1 MPHKTEMKRKTK
13 AFSSISNSHGFTLM
27 EVVLVLIILGLTASL
42 VIPRVGAGWKRMEDR
57 EFLQEF
63 TQALRSSRLY
73 AMNSNQVVAFR
84 LNGEERAYGMGRP
97 LPKKIPQNVDIFA
110 DGLDRDPE
118 SGDFLILFYPDG
130 SMTGTDLEIV
140 FDGERIFRLHIHPV
154 FGTVE
159 VARRGTQ

>member
-1 MPHKTEMKRKTK
+1 MKKK
-13 AFSSISNSHGFTLM
+13 IKVFPSIANSRGFTLM
-27 EVVLVLIILGLTASL
+27 EIVLVLIILGLTASL
-42 VIPRVGAGWKRMEDR
+42 VIPRVGGGWKRMEDR

-63 TQALRSSRLY
+63 TQVLRSSRLY

-84 LNGEERAYGMGRP
+84 LNGEERAYGKSRP
-97 LPKKIPQNVDIFA
+97 PSNSIPQNVDIFA

-118 SGDFLILFYPDG
+118 SGDFMILFYPDG

-140 FDGERIFRLHIHPV
+140 FDGERIFRIHIHPL

-159 VARRGTQ
+159 VAEGGTQ